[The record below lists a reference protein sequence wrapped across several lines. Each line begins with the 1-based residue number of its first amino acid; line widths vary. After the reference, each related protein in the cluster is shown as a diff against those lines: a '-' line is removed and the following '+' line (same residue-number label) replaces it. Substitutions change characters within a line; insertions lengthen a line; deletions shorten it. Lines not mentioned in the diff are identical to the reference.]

1 MKIDRKSSL
10 DFFATILIIVCCV
23 IWGFQQITIKWI
35 ASEVTP
41 IMQAT
46 IRSIG
51 ATLLVYLWFRF
62 KKIPI
67 FQKDK
72 TFVPGLLA
80 GVLFAVEFLCLYSA
94 LEYTNSS
101 RAIIFL
107 YLAPFIVCAILAV
120 LVPSERLNRI
130 QIVGLVLAFF
140 AVGLAFQEALLAQ
153 DSTSSIGD
161 LLALLA
167 ALAWALTT
175 VVVRVSALG
184 NIVPERTLLYQLA
197 ISSVVMV
204 IYCMLN
210 KTPIPYSLTP
220 VAFAALGFQTLL
232 VAAISYLAWFWLLRN
247 YQATKISSFGF
258 LTPIFGV
265 GFSVYFLDETL
276 SPFLVMAAIGVIVG
290 IYMVNQRRFK

>member
-1 MKIDRKSSL
+1 M
-10 DFFATILIIVCCV
+10 
-23 IWGFQQITIKWI
+23 
-35 ASEVTP
+35 
-41 IMQAT
+41 
-46 IRSIG
+46 
-51 ATLLVYLWFRF
+51 
-62 KKIPI
+62 PI

-80 GVLFAVEFLCLYSA
+80 GILFAVEFLCLYSA

-276 SPFLVMAAIGVIVG
+276 SPFLVMATIGVIVG